1 MAGLPIAKMAAK
13 MAAVPMMEM
22 RRPVIP
28 VMAVMSR
35 VAEVVSA
42 KVMIVVEV
50 VKVAG
55 GKSMTEAAK
64 AAGMTAEPSMRHG
77 ARCRERN
84 SKQTNS
90 GDDW

>member
-42 KVMIVVEV
+42 KVMIVV
-50 VKVAG
+50 KVAG